1 MAMKMVLRGNMATA
15 YAAKLARVEVIPA
28 YPITPSTLFPEKI
41 SEFVA
46 NGELKCQFIKC
57 ESEHSAM
64 SACIGASATGARVAT
79 ATSSQGLAL
88 MHEVVFIAAGLR
100 LPIVMAIGNRALSAP
115 INIWC
120 DHQDT
125 IAERD
130 SGWLQF
136 YAEKNQET
144 LDLMLMAFKI
154 CEDHRVLLP
163 GMVGMDA
170 FVLTHTMEC
179 VDIPE
184 QEEVD
189 RFLPPYKPVY
199 KLDVNN
205 PMTFGAFSSPDNY
218 MEFRYAVH
226 MAMESAVKVIDE
238 VFEEFEKKFGRNY
251 QRVVPFMVED
261 AEVILVT
268 IGSMTGTAREAVR
281 LLRSKG
287 KKVGLLKITTL
298 RPFPK
303 DLLKKYLKDAKVV
316 VVLERNISLGFGG
329 AVYPE
334 IAAVFANAARRPK
347 IYDFIIGLGGRDIVV
362 EDIVKVYEIAMDAL
376 KAKKAEMVEWIGVRK
391 DEIEVIK

>member
-1 MAMKMVLRGNMATA
+1 MKMVLRGNMATA
-15 YAAKLARVEVIPA
+15 YAAKLAKVEVIPA

-64 SACIGASATGARVAT
+64 SACIGASAAGARVAT

-88 MHEVVFIAAGLR
+88 MHEVLFIAAGMR
-100 LPIVMAIGNRALSAP
+100 LPIVMAVGNRALSAP

-163 GMVGMDA
+163 AMVGMDA

-179 VDIPE
+179 VEIPE

-218 MEFRYAVH
+218 MEFRYATQL
-226 MAMESAVKVIDE
+226 AMENSVKVIDE
-238 VFEEFEKKFGRNY
+238 VFAEFEQKFGRKY

-261 AEVILVT
+261 AEVVFVT
-268 IGSMTGTAREAVR
+268 MGSMTGTAKEAVR
-281 LLRSKG
+281 KLRSEG
-287 KKVGLLKITTL
+287 KKVGLIKLTTY
-298 RPFPK
+298 RPFPA
-303 DLLKKYLKDAKVV
+303 DLLRKYLGNARIVV
-316 VVLERNISLGFGG
+316 VFERNISLGFGG

-334 IAAVFANAARRPK
+334 IASVFVNTGRRPK
-347 IYDFIIGLGGRDIVV
+347 IYDFIIGLGGRDILV
-362 EDIVKVYEIAMDAL
+362 EDIIRGYEMAVKAADEGREEFI
-376 KAKKAEMVEWIGVRK
+376 EWIGVRK
-391 DEIEVIK
+391 EDIEVIK